1 MSRTFPT
8 SIALSALLAVLAA
21 PAMAQDTAPAPQPPA
36 AAGVQAETQAE
47 TQAEAPLPK
56 ALQDAGLTDVTRKR
70 GPHGGTRIEAK
81 LPDGSRIGVMLDDK
95 GQLRG
100 LRAKGEAALPR
111 ALVEQLVPQAVRD
124 SAVYA
129 ELGTLKAVFSGQ
141 RGVMLAGQDGDRN
154 KVRAAFAEDGT
165 LLRFG
170 RGDDDRPGFR
180 DRDARHDRKGDHH
193 RRHHRDD
200 DRGWHREGR
209 GEGQGEGR
217 GEDRGPGRD
226 LPPPPRV
233 APEGQAPADAP
244 QRQGAVAPAQ
254 PLGRGAVGAALTAT
268 GYSGLGEITQDGRRI
283 LAQAVNP
290 EGEPVSLEM
299 NAQGRVMREINR

>member
-8 SIALSALLAVLAA
+8 SIALSALLAMLAA

-36 AAGVQAETQAE
+36 AEAQAET
-47 TQAEAPLPK
+47 PLPK

-70 GPHGGTRIEAK
+70 GPHGGTRIEGK
-81 LPDGSRIGVMLDDK
+81 LPDGSQIGAMLDDQ

-100 LRAKGEAALPR
+100 LRAKGEAALPP

-141 RGVMLAGQDGDRN
+141 RGVMLAGQDADKN
-154 KVRAAFAEDGT
+154 KVHAAFAEDGT

-170 RGDDDRPGFR
+170 RGDQDRLHFR
-180 DRDARHDRKGDHH
+180 DRDDGHDRKGDRHH

-209 GEGQGEGR
+209 GDGPGDGRAEG
-217 GEDRGPGRD
+217 RGPGRD
-226 LPPPPRV
+226 LPPPP
-233 APEGQAPADAP
+233 A
-244 QRQGAVAPAQ
+244 
-254 PLGRGAVGAALTAT
+254 
-268 GYSGLGEITQDGRRI
+268 
-283 LAQAVNP
+283 
-290 EGEPVSLEM
+290 
-299 NAQGRVMREINR
+299 